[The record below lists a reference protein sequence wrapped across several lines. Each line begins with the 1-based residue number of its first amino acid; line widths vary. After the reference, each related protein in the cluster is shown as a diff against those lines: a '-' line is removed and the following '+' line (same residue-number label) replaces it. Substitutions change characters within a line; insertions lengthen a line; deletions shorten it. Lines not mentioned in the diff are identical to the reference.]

1 MKFFPRSYST
11 EAGTPSRSLLR
22 HCALTALGATLL
34 ALASHSAAQITAPSG
49 AQPQDGRT
57 SATGDS
63 PNTAASGVH
72 EGYAP
77 QSKDAKGNGRG
88 GSTAGKGAKPAGAT
102 GFDNGLYGT
111 GAGSNK

>member
-1 MKFFPRSYST
+1 MKIFPRLFST
-11 EAGTPSRSLLR
+11 EAGTTSHNRLR
-22 HCALTALGATLL
+22 HCAVMMLGATLL
-34 ALASHSAAQITAPSG
+34 VVASHSPAQITAPSG
-49 AQPQDGRT
+49 TQPQDSGT

-63 PNTAASGVH
+63 PNTAASAVH
-72 EGYAP
+72 EGNAS

-88 GSTAGKGAKPAGAT
+88 STAGKGAKPEGAT